1 MLLWEAAA
9 AHHPKDW
16 PDGNVSVLQVN
27 FWKPEQA
34 AVSMPQVR
42 GKKNAFISKKQTA
55 EHLCNATS
63 VCGAW
68 RHLRSHPRQLRGDG
82 RAVNELVQQEIL
94 LSGQNQTLG

>member
-9 AHHPKDW
+9 AHHPKEW

-42 GKKNAFISKKQTA
+42 GKKM
-55 EHLCNATS
+55 HLLAKTRQQSTS
-63 VCGAW
+63 VMPQVCVE
-68 RHLRSHPRQLRGDG
+68 LGD
-82 RAVNELVQQEIL
+82 
-94 LSGQNQTLG
+94 T